1 MDDEA
6 LPLKLKRAFGVLLI
20 FFVCLLLGVKWHAK
34 RRTRAAENSREA
46 PVSVPSPLPTT
57 EESIAYGRSMQDLE
71 ADKEACCNPD
81 KEACCNPGIK
91 MHHNEAAEEEG
102 GVCSGECEGCR
113 VKMQRSMGR
122 IAHPVRNAWMCPTC
136 KGERTVKQY
145 GGDGPVDGVCV
156 MVQEAGSQAGA
167 EGCWAEGGG
176 QDARDAQGRCSVGST
191 SARCSRDKRQQEQVA
206 AEAVV
211 HDEDGGVNR
220 TGLLA
225 RVESLL
231 PGQWG
236 PWSSLVVTCSVIICM
251 CRHRM
256 LH

>member
-1 MDDEA
+1 MDDVA

-34 RRTRAAENSREA
+34 RRTRAAENAREA
-46 PVSVPSPLPTT
+46 PVSAPSPLPTS
-57 EESIAYGRSMQDLE
+57 EESIAYGRSLQDFE
-71 ADKEACCNPD
+71 ADEEARCNP
-81 KEACCNPGIK
+81 PGINK
-91 MHHNEAAEEEG
+91 EGAEEG

-113 VKMQRSMGR
+113 VKLQRSMGR

-136 KGERTVKQY
+136 KGERTVKQD

-156 MVQEAGSQAGA
+156 IVQEAGAQAGA

-191 SARCSRDKRQQEQVA
+191 SARCSRDRRQQEQVA

-211 HDEDGGVNR
+211 DDEDGVKG
-220 TGLLA
+220 TGLRLLA
-225 RVESLL
+225 RVESLV
-231 PGQWG
+231 PGQWR

-256 LH
+256 LHQGVH